1 MKTPDDLQHVVR
13 NALSEDVRDGDITAQ
28 LIDPDASARAQVI
41 CRERA
46 VICGTQW
53 FDATFLELDK
63 QCKIS
68 WQRCD
73 GDWIEENEVACQLE
87 GPARALVTGERTALN
102 FLQTLSATATTTR
115 SYAEVLEGKKT
126 TLLDTRKT
134 IPGLRS
140 AQKFAVLCGGGQNH
154 RIGLFDGILIK
165 ENHIEAAGSIDS
177 AIARMRTQ
185 FPNVP
190 IEIEVESIA
199 ELNEAIV
206 AGADILLLDNFTN
219 EQIADAV
226 SRCAGKAKLEA
237 SGGYDF
243 VSLQTIADIGVD
255 YISVGALTKHV
266 RAIDFS
272 MRFLP
277 NEYIPAN

>member
-1 MKTPDDLQHVVR
+1 MKTPDDIEHIVR
-13 NALSEDVRDGDITAQ
+13 DALLEDVGTGDITAQ
-28 LIDPDASARAQVI
+28 LIDKNAVAQAQVVV
-41 CRERA
+41 RERA
-46 VICGTQW
+46 VICGTKW
-53 FDATFLELDK
+53 FDSTFHALDER
-63 QCKIS
+63 CKVS
-68 WQRCD
+68 WQRND
-73 GDWIEENEVACQLE
+73 GDWIEENEIACRIE

-115 SYAEVLEGKKT
+115 SYAQLLDGKKT

-140 AQKFAVLCGGGQNH
+140 AQKFAVSCGGGENH

-177 AIARMRTQ
+177 AISTLRTQ
-185 FPNVP
+185 FPDLP

-199 ELNEAIV
+199 ELDEALA
-206 AGADILLLDNFTN
+206 AGANILLLDNFSN
-219 EQIADAV
+219 EQIAEAV
-226 SRCAGKAKLEA
+226 SRSAGKAKLEA

-243 VSLQTIADIGVD
+243 ASLQAIADIGVD
-255 YISVGALTKHV
+255 YISVGALTKHI

-272 MRFLP
+272 MRFLSSSDTP
-277 NEYIPAN
+277 TN